1 MSIPM
6 QMFFA
11 DGQKVNEI
19 LGAVPESTIRA
30 MIEGVL
36 NDFPTDEVGRLKVIL
51 TSWVEHNE
59 QNSEKFK
66 KWREKLK
73 TQKTIQFITV
83 YFKQPKR

>member
-1 MSIPM
+1 
-6 QMFFA
+6 
-11 DGQKVNEI
+11 
-19 LGAVPESTIRA
+19 

-66 KWREKLK
+66 KWREKVKNTEDDPIYNSIFQAAQEMKKVNEKLS
-73 TQKTIQFITV
+73 QLSIELQEG
-83 YFKQPKR
+83 R